1 MFSQIA
7 ATQLVEGLRNGEQ
20 WQFVAADMIEEMQ
33 SIIHDYQMQM
43 EGITQ
48 LCDDVMQ
55 RIEKK

>member
-7 ATQLVEGLRNGEQ
+7 ATQLVKGLRAGHD
-20 WQFVAADMIEEMQ
+20 WRYAAADMIEEMQ

-43 EGITQ
+43 EGINQ
-48 LCDDVMQ
+48 LCDDVMK